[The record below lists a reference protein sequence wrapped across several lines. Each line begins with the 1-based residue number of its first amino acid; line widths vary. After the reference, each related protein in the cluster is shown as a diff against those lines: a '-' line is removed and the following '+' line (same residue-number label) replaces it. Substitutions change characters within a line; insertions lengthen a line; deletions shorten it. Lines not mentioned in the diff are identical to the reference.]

1 MDFDKKL
8 LELQKN
14 YPDLSSKYPDA
25 NSFEL
30 CIITL
35 RDSKKS
41 YGDIQKALGNPS
53 KKEIRR
59 ILKQFA
65 PDLRE
70 QELVCKNISE
80 YTVEEGEF
88 RYKLI
93 RTNKWSWTL
102 QGELYT
108 FFIRD
113 NELYMTDSNGFEDKF
128 SDWDE
133 STQKQFLNELNNEI
147 KQNSLA

>member
-1 MDFDKKL
+1 MAKK
-8 LELQKN
+8 
-14 YPDLSSKYPDA
+14 
-25 NSFEL
+25 
-30 CIITL
+30 
-35 RDSKKS
+35 KK
-41 YGDIQKALGNPS
+41 
-53 KKEIRR
+53 
-59 ILKQFA
+59 
-65 PDLRE
+65 
-70 QELVCKNISE
+70 ISL
-80 YTVEEGEF
+80 EEGEF